1 MERKVNNLENCHVE
15 VVVTVDEKTWV
26 DAQEKSF
33 KKVAANVTLP
43 GFRKGKAPLNM
54 LRGKVDQMK
63 VIDGAINDLLP
74 KAYEDILKNEKIRP
88 AMGIQPKVDVTKL
101 TQTELELKFVI
112 VTVPTVELGA
122 YSGLELGKKEIKVSA
137 KEVNEA
143 MNKLLEDNGTWA
155 VKEDAAA
162 NGDIVVIDFEGFIDG
177 VAFDGGKAEG
187 HELLL
192 GSNSFVPGFESGL
205 VGIKAGETR
214 ELPIKFPE
222 NYVPELKGKDATFTV
237 KCNEVKAKNVP
248 ELTDDF
254 AKDLKLDGV
263 DSIETLKARK
273 KADLENQKQADARK
287 DYLNALLAKIAEG
300 SKIAIA
306 DEIINQ
312 QAQARRQEEEKRI
325 SQSGLTFEQYLSIL
339 GKTEESYMAEKA
351 AESRKDFT
359 NFLVMDRVGAAEK
372 IAVNNEDLEAEMK
385 KIGDQYK
392 MSVEDVKK
400 ALGQQ
405 IEEYRSNIRMARIEE
420 FLYTNNK

>member
-237 KCNEVKAKNVP
+237 KCNEVKVKNVP

-372 IAVNNEDLEAEMK
+372 ITVNNEDLEAEMK